1 MDTTSLE
8 PIIARHP
15 FVAGMEQRHI
25 DFIVGCARNVKFH
38 AGERIFR
45 EGQSADTF
53 YLLRSGDVRLL
64 TFRVR
69 MGEMVVQ
76 TLHDDDIL
84 GWSWLIPPFIS
95 RNDAEAITLVR
106 AIAFDGACMRR
117 KMEEDHDLGY
127 SLTLRMLA
135 CLYDQFQMKRL
146 QSLDIFG
153 PMSKG

>member
-1 MDTTSLE
+1 MDITSLE
-8 PIIARHP
+8 PIIANHP

-25 DFIVGCARNVKFH
+25 DFIVGCASNVKFR
-38 AGERIFR
+38 AGDRILR
-45 EGQSADTF
+45 EGQRADTF

-69 MGEMVVQ
+69 MGEMAVQ
-76 TLHDDDIL
+76 TLHADDIL
-84 GWSWLIPPFIS
+84 GWSWLIPPYIC

-106 AIAFDGACMRR
+106 AIAFDGACLRR

-127 SLTLRMLA
+127 SLTLRLLA
-135 CLYDQFQMKRL
+135 YLYDQLQMTRL

-153 PMSKG
+153 PMN